1 MVDEDT
7 TVQDLTKEQQNELIN
22 KLIEHRELKTKGVRA
37 NNVAAARDMTAT
49 SDAIIKE
56 VSGRAA
62 HSANNAGY
70 SHLFSS
76 TTLRFALGPTD
87 FFSSHGGTSMIR
99 ELPHIMVVT
108 TQWISSKMFCI
119 WTQTR
124 FVGCLSSGPVLAIKV
139 STCFDKLGIT

>member
-7 TVQDLTKEQQNELIN
+7 TVQDLTKEQQNELID

-56 VSGRAA
+56 VSGRAV

-76 TTLRFALGPTD
+76 TVLRFAPGPTD
-87 FFSSHGGTSMIR
+87 FFSSHGGMSMIR
-99 ELPHIMVVT
+99 ELPHTMVAT

-119 WTQTR
+119 WIRTR
-124 FVGCLSSGPVLAIKV
+124 FVGCLSSGPVLVIKV
-139 STCFDKLGIT
+139 STCFDKLGIA